1 MRTQYTV
8 EYPAW
13 GNDCHVGS
21 FSTEREAL
29 AELHEFYAEHATA
42 PVYLFKRMA
51 FDFLGW
57 TVRFEKELANLK

>member
-1 MRTQYTV
+1 
-8 EYPAW
+8 
-13 GNDCHVGS
+13 VGS